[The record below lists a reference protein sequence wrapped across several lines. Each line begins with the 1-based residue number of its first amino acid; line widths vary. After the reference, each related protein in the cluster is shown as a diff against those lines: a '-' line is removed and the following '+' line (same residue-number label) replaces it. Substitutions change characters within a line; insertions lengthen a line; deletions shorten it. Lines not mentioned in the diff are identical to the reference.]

1 MTVVISS
8 KDILSG
14 TVTPT
19 ALSQPALVIDIP
31 DQPDEY
37 IIEGYIDLSQMLT
50 GDEVIIEEYMAVDG
64 ANRKLLTKSKFAN
77 TQDEPIIRFH
87 SKTIKRDAKY
97 QVQLT
102 QTKGTLRKY
111 PYYFIKLNFGV
122 V

>member
-1 MTVVISS
+1 MTVVIKS
-8 KDILSG
+8 KEVLAG
-14 TVTPT
+14 TVAPS
-19 ALSQPALVIDIP
+19 ALSEPALVVDIP

-37 IIEGYIDLSQMLT
+37 IMEGYIDLSQMLT
-50 GDEVIIEEYMAVDG
+50 GDEVVIEEFLAVDG
-64 ANRKLLTKSKFAN
+64 ASRRALTKFKFSGS
-77 TQDEPIIRFH
+77 QDEPIIRFH

>member
-8 KDILSG
+8 KDILAG

-37 IIEGYIDLSQMLT
+37 IVEGYIDLSQMLT

-97 QVQLT
+97 RVQLT

>member
-8 KDILSG
+8 KEILSG
-14 TVTPT
+14 TATPT
-19 ALSQPALVIDIP
+19 ALSEPALVIDIP

-37 IIEGYIDLSQMLT
+37 IMEGYIDLSQMLT
-50 GDEVIIEEYMAVDG
+50 GDEVIIEEFLAVDG
-64 ANRKLLTKSKFAN
+64 ASQRLLTKSKFAN

-87 SKTIKRDAKY
+87 SKTIKRDGKY
-97 QVQLT
+97 KVQLT

>member
-1 MTVVISS
+1 MTVVIKS
-8 KDILSG
+8 KEVLAG
-14 TVTPT
+14 TVAPS
-19 ALSQPALVIDIP
+19 ALSEPALVVDIP

-37 IIEGYIDLSQMLT
+37 IVEGYIDLSQMLT
-50 GDEVIIEEYMAVDG
+50 GDEVVIEEFLAVDG
-64 ANRKLLTKSKFAN
+64 ASQRLLTKMTFAN

-97 QVQLT
+97 RVQLT
-102 QTKGTLRKY
+102 QTAGTLRKY

>member
-1 MTVVISS
+1 MTVVIKS
-8 KDILSG
+8 KEVLAG
-14 TVTPT
+14 TVAPS
-19 ALSQPALVIDIP
+19 ALSEPALVVDIP

-37 IIEGYIDLSQMLT
+37 IVEGYIDLSQMLT
-50 GDEVIIEEYMAVDG
+50 GDEVVIEEFLAVDG
-64 ANRKLLTKSKFAN
+64 ASQRLLTKMTFAN
-77 TQDEPIIRFH
+77 AQDEPIIRFH

-97 QVQLT
+97 RVQLT